1 MYIRYGASRY
11 GQTGFRS
18 NSPLSD
24 EVIAKYAPSVFAP
37 EAHASRGERYA
48 FIPTS
53 QVLDALRGEGFQ
65 PYEVRQTRVRDEAKR
80 DHTKHMIRLR
90 HASNLAKGDETPEI
104 ILVNSH
110 DGSSS
115 YQLMAGVFRM
125 VCSNGLIAGDV
136 AENIRIRHTG
146 NVVGEVIEGSYR
158 VLDSL
163 SEVNERIDL
172 YKSTRLTASDQLA
185 FAEAAKVL
193 RWDDKVP
200 IRDASQ
206 LLSVRRMDDK
216 RADAWTTF
224 NVVQEN
230 LIRGGLYGRSA
241 NGRRSTTR
249 AVNGVNEDVRL
260 NKALWILADN
270 LVHGVSLR
278 NEAQIMCAA

>member
-1 MYIRYGASRY
+1 MYIRYGSSRY
-11 GQTGFRS
+11 GQTGFRAD
-18 NSPLSD
+18 SPLSD
-24 EVIAKYAPSVFAP
+24 DVIAKYAPSVFAP

-53 QVLDALRGEGFQ
+53 QVLNALRSEGFQ

-80 DHTKHMIRLR
+80 DHTKHLIRLR
-90 HASNLAKGDETPEI
+90 HASKISQGDETPEI

-136 AENIRIRHTG
+136 SENIRIRHTG

-163 SEVNERIDL
+163 NDVNNRIDL
-172 YKSTRLTASDQLA
+172 FKSTQLTTADQLA
-185 FAEAAKVL
+185 FAQAAQVL
-193 RWDDKVP
+193 RWDEKAP
-200 IRDASQ
+200 LRDSSQ
-206 LLSVRRMDDK
+206 LLSARRREDK
-216 RADAWTTF
+216 KADAWTTF

-241 NGRRSTTR
+241 SGRRSMTR

-270 LVHGVSLR
+270 LVQGVASR
-278 NEAQIMCAA
+278 NEAGAVLAA